1 MVEFLRHPSL
11 TRCRCVFNS
20 TSSVRPIHIGDGS
33 GIWETGCTARYT
45 ATVKFVVEKSK
56 VPCLLYDGIVT

>member
-1 MVEFLRHPSL
+1 MLELLRDLSL

-33 GIWETGCTARYT
+33 GFWESGCTAGYT
-45 ATVKFVVEKSK
+45 ATVKFVTEKGK
-56 VPCLLYDGIVT
+56 VPCLLHDLIAT